1 MRSTDLIILTGVLT
15 LINSVLLG
23 LNITFTFA
31 INNTVDRIESYL
43 LELLIKEGNENN
55 D

>member
-15 LINSVLLG
+15 LINSVVLG
-23 LNITFTFA
+23 LNIAFTFA
-31 INNTVDRIESYL
+31 INSTVDRIELYML
-43 LELLIKEGNENN
+43 KGDKENN

>member
-15 LINSVLLG
+15 LINSVMLG
-23 LNITFTFA
+23 LNIAFTYA
-31 INNTVDRIESYL
+31 IDDTVDRIELDL
-43 LELLIKEGNENN
+43 LEIFLKEGKENN